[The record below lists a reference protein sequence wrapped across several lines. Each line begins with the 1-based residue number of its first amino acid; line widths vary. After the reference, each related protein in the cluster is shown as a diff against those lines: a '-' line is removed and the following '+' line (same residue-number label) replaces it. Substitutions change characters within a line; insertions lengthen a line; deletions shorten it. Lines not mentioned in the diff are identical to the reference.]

1 MESCPLEW
9 RRLMGLGDRLKA
21 AVFGAAQ
28 SIQEQREA
36 STNPSEEAF
45 RYPAGKKN
53 GKKKLDAI
61 RDGKNPD
68 DIDQEDA

>member
-45 RYPAGKKN
+45 RHPV
-53 GKKKLDAI
+53 GKKKGKEILDAL

-68 DIDQEDA
+68 DSQEDA